1 MKLQKLVA
9 CKKIKLLFQNKNNNS
24 YIKKVE
30 ITISKK
36 TVYGVITQNKQ
47 KQIIFIV
54 ISENKGKQRNV

>member
-30 ITISKK
+30 INISKK

-47 KQIIFIV
+47 KQIVFVV
-54 ISENKGKQRNV
+54 ISQNKGKQRNV